1 MGPIRYANPD
11 FDQMRQNWIRM
22 EEFADLD
29 EFSTYLNKLG
39 EFAAAEIKKTLPA
52 IRNSLG
58 TRPGAFKIGIFQG
71 KDFNFIAL
79 AKAADQFT
87 LVWSCWQSEEAQ
99 EEQERALAGG
109 KKCLE
114 KLAVLALAGRKD
126 VALKFAKQEDRA
138 FMWKAPSVHPLQ
150 VLENAFQRIVHKEEG
165 AEAQSEALAR
175 YFMQNSGQPV
185 DFKGAR
191 RDDLPGAQLAA
202 VKMNHMIEPFYLFRL
217 LVQYTAES
225 AQPIDEELR
234 IDLSSALTKLL
245 HNGDR
250 AKMAWLSAW
259 LTKKIA
265 ELGKGINA
273 LNKEGERRVLFFVKG
288 GRALN
293 YFLGTRE
300 KGENDWDTQVVI
312 DPRLPAM
319 EWYQCFS
326 YVHDTVLAV
335 LGTFAAEFTR
345 LVVDN
350 AGPFMEYLESLPGP
364 KAGDDEEI
372 DENEVGDVN
381 SGAEHASCKA
391 ELIDIGIPR
400 RDSPSALEEWLRL
413 SARDAL
419 STSDD
424 GVIYP
429 TREYYLNEYLT
440 MARETFLPDAPDVRV
455 AKAPKRLTRFGQIL
469 NGDPEALSEVVK
481 KRLAALPKMAER
493 RLALTRRDRK
503 VLFASL
509 VSQFVEAYNLV
520 QDTELAT
527 LVDAAFLQ
535 LLANPPP
542 LPAKLANT
550 LVDDAQKVVAG
561 DVCMA
566 HTLAE
571 NMREH
576 WRARNEFSEDKDNDT
591 FFLEFVRHLAE
602 STSGA
607 LKKSQSPVR
616 DRRQLRR
623 PPARQAPARS
633 VDETPT
639 DPPGLGE
646 TRSARTAKTRPTC

>member
-1 MGPIRYANPD
+1 M
-11 FDQMRQNWIRM
+11 
-22 EEFADLD
+22 
-29 EFSTYLNKLG
+29 
-39 EFAAAEIKKTLPA
+39 
-52 IRNSLG
+52 
-58 TRPGAFKIGIFQG
+58 
-71 KDFNFIAL
+71 
-79 AKAADQFT
+79 
-87 LVWSCWQSEEAQ
+87 
-99 EEQERALAGG
+99 
-109 KKCLE
+109 
-114 KLAVLALAGRKD
+114 
-126 VALKFAKQEDRA
+126 
-138 FMWKAPSVHPLQ
+138 
-150 VLENAFQRIVHKEEG
+150 
-165 AEAQSEALAR
+165 
-175 YFMQNSGQPV
+175 
-185 DFKGAR
+185 
-191 RDDLPGAQLAA
+191 
-202 VKMNHMIEPFYLFRL
+202 
-217 LVQYTAES
+217 
-225 AQPIDEELR
+225 
-234 IDLSSALTKLL
+234 
-245 HNGDR
+245 
-250 AKMAWLSAW
+250 
-259 LTKKIA
+259 
-265 ELGKGINA
+265 
-273 LNKEGERRVLFFVKG
+273 LFFVKG

-300 KGENDWDTQVVI
+300 KGEDWDTQVVI

-326 YVHDTVLAV
+326 DVHDTVLAV

-576 WRARNEFSEDKDNDT
+576 WRARNGFFEDKDNDT

-607 LKKSQSPVR
+607 LKNAKAQFAIAGSYAARLHAKHLRAPV
-616 DRRQLRR
+616 DGLEPIRRVLVKLQCPHGQNEADVLKAVRGVIVEAAEKTGKLQVADVPDARNRSLVLKWHQEVRIGTLTYAPLVMKIRGAAQPKRTSELPVLASIDGLPVLDLRYI
-623 PPARQAPARS
+623 AA
-633 VDETPT
+633 DY
-639 DPPGLGE
+639 LKK
-646 TRSARTAKTRPTC
+646 TAKIDELRSRETLKSAVAAVSEMMSRFDFDSDDDADDNSVGDSD